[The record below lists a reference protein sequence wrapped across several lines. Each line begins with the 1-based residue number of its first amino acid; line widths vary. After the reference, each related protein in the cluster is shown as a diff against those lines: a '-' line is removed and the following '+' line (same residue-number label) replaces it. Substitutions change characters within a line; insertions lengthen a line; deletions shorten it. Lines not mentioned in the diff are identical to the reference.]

1 VDDSGLERHRVGR
14 CCHVFGLLGAVHM
27 TAGHNALRGSGPRL
41 PTRVAMSRPV
51 ISSSAGLSLAAS
63 VSSSVEAN
71 RSGPFLALNLIHD
84 SLNADFASFGHLDV
98 WPKKDISPPIMNL
111 GNRSGRSDK
120 SKPKTRFKDHV
131 CGPVIRP
138 TVERE
143 TWQLQTANFSD
154 VN

>member
-1 VDDSGLERHRVGR
+1 MAGR
-14 CCHVFGLLGAVHM
+14 GGATRRAGGLLVERWSPLSPKHFSRK
-27 TAGHNALRGSGPRL
+27 HLSPRL
-41 PTRVAMSRPV
+41 RDLSFPLQP
-51 ISSSAGLSLAAS
+51 GSLAAS
-63 VSSSVEAN
+63 ASSSAEAN
-71 RSGPFLALNLIHD
+71 RSGPISALNLIHD

-98 WPKKDISPPIMNL
+98 WPIKDISPPIINL

-131 CGPVIRP
+131 CGPAIRP
-138 TVERE
+138 TVECE